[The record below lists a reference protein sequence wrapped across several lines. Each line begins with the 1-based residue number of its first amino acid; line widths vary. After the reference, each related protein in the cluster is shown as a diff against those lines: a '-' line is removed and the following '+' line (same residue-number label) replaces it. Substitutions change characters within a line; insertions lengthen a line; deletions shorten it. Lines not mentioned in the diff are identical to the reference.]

1 MNPKSL
7 KQIEKTLIS
16 LSSWATDLGVF
27 CRHTSQGH
35 FSLNTD
41 RNLFQGLGKTLQ
53 TISLLGFMKHYR
65 HIPSPHMVICPK
77 STLSNWMNEF
87 KRWCPS
93 LKAVC
98 LIGSQEQRVSFF

>member
-1 MNPKSL
+1 M
-7 KQIEKTLIS
+7 
-16 LSSWATDLGVF
+16 D
-27 CRHTSQGH
+27 QGQ
-35 FSLNTD
+35 FSLNTYH
-41 RNLFQGLGKTLQ
+41 NLFQGLGKTLQ

-98 LIGSQEQRVSFF
+98 LIGSQEQRVSCLFWTSLLVFDALIDAGI